1 MLVHLPV
8 LQVIVPLMAAPLCL
22 ILKRVQLVWLFTLL
36 VSGIAFLISVLLL
49 QQVMSSGTIIYELG
63 GWEAPWGIEYR
74 IDKLNAF
81 LLLIITGISTVVL
94 FAAQTSIEKE
104 ISQDKHTVFYVLYL
118 LSLTGMLGIVATGD
132 AFNVFVFL
140 EISSL
145 SAYAL
150 IALGKDRRALWAAY
164 QYLIMGTIGAT
175 FILIGIGLMYQM
187 TGTLNMEDLSQRLPE
202 VAQTRTVFTAYAFV
216 IVGICLKLAMFPLH
230 LWLPNAYAYAPS
242 IVTAFFAATATK
254 VAIYLLIRF
263 TFSVFGLSFSF
274 TTLPLQIIFM
284 ALGMLGI
291 FVASTT
297 AIYQTNVKHLF
308 AYSSI
313 AQIGYMIVG
322 FSISSVAGL
331 TATLL
336 HLFNH
341 ALMKSA
347 LFLALGAVM
356 YRIGSVQLS
365 QFQGLGRQMP
375 LTMAAIVIGG
385 LSLIG
390 VPLTV
395 GFVSKWY
402 LLMALIENGWW
413 PLAVLVLLGSL
424 LAIVYVWRIVEMAYF
439 KPSLATHANVK
450 EAPIS
455 FLIPIWILVFA
466 NIYFGID
473 TRLGVQVAQAASES
487 LFAVSVSDITII
499 EDSL

>member
-1 MLVHLPV
+1 MIAHLPI
-8 LQVIVPLMAAPLCL
+8 LQVIVPLIAAPLCL
-22 ILKRVQLVWLFTLL
+22 ILRRAHLVWLFAVIT
-36 VSGIAFLISVLLL
+36 SGFAFLISILLL
-49 QQVMSSGTIIYELG
+49 EQVMNSGTIVYALG

-81 LLLIITGISTVVL
+81 LLLIISMISTVVL
-94 FAAQTSIEKE
+94 IAAKTGIEKE
-104 ISQDKHTVFYVLYL
+104 ISSEKHTLFYVLYL

-150 IALGKDRRALWAAY
+150 IALGNDRRALWAAY

-175 FILIGIGLMYQM
+175 FILIGIGMMYQM
-187 TGTLNMEDLSQRLPE
+187 TGTLNMEDLSRRLPE
-202 VAQTRTVFTAYAFV
+202 ISQTRTVFAAYTFM
-216 IVGICLKLAMFPLH
+216 IVGICLKLALFPLH
-230 LWLPNAYAYAPS
+230 LWLPNAYSYAPS

-263 TFSVFGLSFSF
+263 TFSVFGLTFSF
-274 TTLPLQIIFM
+274 TTLPLQTLFLV
-284 ALGMLGI
+284 LGLLGI

-297 AIYQTNVKHLF
+297 AIYQQNVKRLF

-322 FSISSVAGL
+322 FSISSVTGL

-336 HLFNH
+336 HVFNH

-356 YRIGSVQLS
+356 YRVGSVELKH
-365 QFQGLGRQMP
+365 FHGLGRQMP
-375 LTMAAIVIGG
+375 LTMAAIVVGG

-402 LLMALIENGWW
+402 LLLALIEQGWW
-413 PLAVLVLLGSL
+413 PVAVLVLLGSL
-424 LAIVYVWRIVEMAYF
+424 LAIIYVWRIVELAYF
-439 KPSLATHANVK
+439 KPPLANTGDIK
-450 EAPIS
+450 EAPLQY
-455 FLIPIWILVFA
+455 LIPIWILILA

-473 TRLGVQVAQAASES
+473 TRLTVSVAQAASQS
-487 LFAVSVSDITII
+487 LFGVG
-499 EDSL
+499 L

>member
-1 MLVHLPV
+1 VITHLPV
-8 LQVIVPLMAAPLCL
+8 LQVLVPLMAAPICL
-22 ILKRVQLVWLFTLL
+22 VLKKSQLVWLFSLI
-36 VSGIAFLISVLLL
+36 VSGLACLISILLL
-49 QQVMSSGTIIYELG
+49 QQVMTSGVISYELG
-63 GWEAPWGIEYR
+63 GWQAPWGIEYR
-74 IDKLNAF
+74 IDQLNAF
-81 LLLIITGISTVVL
+81 LLVIISSMSTIVLI
-94 FAAQTSIEKE
+94 AAQTSIEKE
-104 ISQDKHTVFYVLYL
+104 VSSDKHTLFYVLYL

-140 EISSL
+140 EIASL

-150 IALGKDRRALWAAY
+150 IAMGKDRRALWASY

-187 TGTLNMEDLSQRLPE
+187 TGTLNMYDLSQRLPE
-202 VAQTRTVFTAYAFV
+202 VAQTRTVFTAFAFI
-216 IVGICLKLAMFPLH
+216 IVGVCLKLAMFPLH

-274 TTLPLQIIFM
+274 TALPLQTLFM
-284 ALGMLGI
+284 VLGLLGI
-291 FVASTT
+291 FVASIA
-297 AIYQTNVKHLF
+297 AIYQNNIKHIF

-322 FSISSVAGL
+322 FSMSTVTGL

-341 ALMKSA
+341 ALMKA
-347 LFLALGAVM
+347 AIFLALGAVV
-356 YRIGSVQLS
+356 YRLGNVQLNN
-365 QFQGLGRQMP
+365 FHGLGRQMP
-375 LTMAAIVIGG
+375 LTMAAIVVGG

-402 LLMALIENGWW
+402 LLAALIEQGWW
-413 PLAVLVLLGSL
+413 PVAVLVLLGSL
-424 LAIVYVWRIVEMAYF
+424 LAVIYVWRIVEVAYF
-439 KPSLATHANVK
+439 KEPLANQAPVK

-455 FLIPIWILVFA
+455 FLIPIWILILA

-473 TRLGVQVAQAASES
+473 TRFSVQVAEAAAMS
-487 LFAVSVSDITII
+487 LFGVSP
-499 EDSL
+499 

>member
-1 MLVHLPV
+1 MIAHLPV
-8 LQVIVPLMAAPLCL
+8 LQVIVPLMAAPICL
-22 ILKRVQLVWLFTLL
+22 VLKRPQLVWLFSLI
-36 VSGIAFLISVLLL
+36 VSGIAFFISILLL
-49 QQVMSSGTIIYELG
+49 QQVITSGVISYELG
-63 GWEAPWGIEYR
+63 GWQAPWGIEYR

-81 LLLIITGISTVVL
+81 LLLIITAISTLVL
-94 FAAQTSIEKE
+94 FSAQASIEKE
-104 ISQDKHTVFYVLYL
+104 IPKGKHTLFYILYL

-150 IALGKDRRALWAAY
+150 IALGKDKRALWASY

-202 VAQTRTVFTAYAFV
+202 VAQTRTVFTAFTFV
-216 IVGICLKLAMFPLH
+216 IVGVCLKLALFPLH

-263 TFSVFGLSFSF
+263 TFSIFGLSFSF
-274 TTLPLQIIFM
+274 TAIPLQTLFM
-284 ALGMLGI
+284 ALGLLGI
-291 FVASTT
+291 VIASTS
-297 AIYQTNVKHLF
+297 AIYQTNIKHLF

-322 FSISSVAGL
+322 FSMTSVTGL

-347 LFLALGAVM
+347 IFLALAAVM
-356 YRIGSVQLS
+356 YRLGNVQLS
-365 QFQGLGRQMP
+365 NFHGLGRQMP
-375 LTMAAIVIGG
+375 LTMAAIVVGG

-402 LLMALIENGWW
+402 LLVALIEQGWW
-413 PLAVLVLLGSL
+413 FVAALVLLGSL
-424 LAIVYVWRIVEMAYF
+424 LALVYVWRIVEVAYF
-439 KPSLATHANVK
+439 KEPTNTSLAVT
-450 EAPIS
+450 EAPVV
-455 FLIPIWILVFA
+455 FLIPVWTLVIA

-473 TRLGVQVAQAASES
+473 TRLSVQVAQAAAMS
-487 LFAVSVSDITII
+487 LFGGAP
-499 EDSL
+499 

>member
-1 MLVHLPV
+1 
-8 LQVIVPLMAAPLCL
+8 MAAPLCL
-22 ILKRVQLVWLFTLL
+22 LLRRPHIVWLFSLFASGL
-36 VSGIAFLISVLLL
+36 AFIVSILLL
-49 QQVMSSGTIIYELG
+49 QQVMTSGVINYDLG

-81 LLLIITGISTVVL
+81 LLLIITAISTVVL
-94 FAAQTSIEKE
+94 IAAQTSITKE
-104 ISQDKHTVFYVLYL
+104 IPKEKHTIFYILYL
-118 LSLTGMLGIVATGD
+118 LSLTGMLGIVSTGD

-150 IALGKDRRALWAAY
+150 IALGKDRRALWASY

-187 TGTLNMEDLSQRLPE
+187 TGTLNMEDLSQRLPL
-202 VAQTRTVFTAYAFV
+202 VAQTRTVYTAFSFV
-216 IVGICLKLAMFPLH
+216 IVGVCLKLALFPLH

-263 TFSVFGLSFSF
+263 TFTVFGLSFSF
-274 TTLPLQIIFM
+274 TTLPLQDLFL
-284 ALGMLGI
+284 ALGLTGI
-291 FVASTT
+291 FVASSA
-297 AIYQTNVKHLF
+297 AIYQHNVKHVF

-313 AQIGYMIVG
+313 AQVGYMIVG
-322 FSISSVAGL
+322 LSISTVGGI

-336 HLFNH
+336 HVFNH

-347 LFLALGAVM
+347 LFLALGAVV
-356 YRIGSVQLS
+356 YRLGNIQLS
-365 QFQGLGRQMP
+365 SFNGLGRQMP
-375 LTMAAIVIGG
+375 LTMAAIVVGG

-395 GFVSKWY
+395 GFISKWY
-402 LLMALIENGWW
+402 LLTALLEKGWW
-413 PLAVLVLLGSL
+413 PVAVLVLLGSA
-424 LAIVYVWRIVEMAYF
+424 LAVIYVWRIVEAAYF
-439 KPSLATHANVK
+439 KDQLAGSVPVK
-450 EAPIS
+450 EAPLL
-455 FLIPIWILVFA
+455 FLIPIWTLITA

-473 TRLGVQVAQAASES
+473 SRLSVQVAQSAAQS
-487 LFAVSVSDITII
+487 LFGVSP
-499 EDSL
+499 

>member
-1 MLVHLPV
+1 MHLPI

-22 ILKRVQLVWLFTLL
+22 FLTRPRIAWLFALI
-36 VSGIAFLISVLLL
+36 VSGLAFLISSTLL
-49 QQVMSSGTIIYELG
+49 QQVMTSGTIIYELS
-63 GWEAPWGIEYR
+63 GWSAPWGIEYR
-74 IDKLNAF
+74 IDELNAL
-81 LLLIITGISTVVL
+81 LLLIISAISTVVL
-94 FAAQTSIEKE
+94 VAADTSIRRE
-104 ISQDKHTVFYVLYL
+104 IPESRQTLFYVLYL
-118 LSLTGMLGIVATGD
+118 LSLAAMLGIVATGD

-150 IALGKDRRALWAAY
+150 IALGKDRCALWASY

-187 TGTLNMEDLSQRLPE
+187 TGTLNMDDLSIRLPE
-202 VAQTRTVFTAYAFV
+202 VQQTRTVFTAFAFV

-242 IVTAFFAATATK
+242 VVTAFFAATATK
-254 VAIYLLIRF
+254 VAVYLLIRF
-263 TFSVFGLSFSF
+263 TLTVFGLSFSF
-274 TTLPLQIIFM
+274 THLPLQLLFLV
-284 ALGMLGI
+284 LGLLGI
-291 FVASTT
+291 FVASTA
-297 AIYQTNVKHLF
+297 AIYQTNIKHLF

-322 FSISSVAGL
+322 FSVSTVTGL

-341 ALMKSA
+341 ALMKGA
-347 LFLALGAVM
+347 LFLALAAVM
-356 YRIGSVQLS
+356 YRIGTTQFS

-375 LTMAAIVIGG
+375 MTMAAIVIGG

-395 GFVSKWY
+395 GFISKWY
-402 LLMALIENGWW
+402 LILAVIENGWW
-413 PLAVLVLLGSL
+413 PVAVLILLGSL
-424 LAIVYVWRIVEMAYF
+424 LAVVYVWRIVETAYF
-439 KPSLATHANVK
+439 KPVPAANESVT
-450 EAPIS
+450 EAPLS
-455 FLIPIWILVFA
+455 FLIPVWTLVLA

-473 TRLGVQVAQAASES
+473 TRLSVQVAQAASQS
-487 LFAVSVSDITII
+487 LFGVSP
-499 EDSL
+499 

>member
-1 MLVHLPV
+1 MIAHLPI
-8 LQVIVPLMAAPLCL
+8 LQVIIPLMAAPICL
-22 ILKRVQLVWLFTLL
+22 ILKRPKLVWLFAII
-36 VSGIAFLISVLLL
+36 VSGLTFTISILLL
-49 QQVMSSGTIIYELG
+49 QQVMTTGVISYELG
-63 GWEAPWGIEYR
+63 DWQAPWGIEYR

-81 LLLIITGISTVVL
+81 VLLIITAISTIVL

-104 ISQDKHTVFYVLYL
+104 IPKNKHTYFYVLYL

-150 IALGKDRRALWAAY
+150 IAIGKDKRALWASY

-187 TGTLNMEDLSQRLPE
+187 TGTLNMQDLSQRLPE
-202 VAQTRTVFTAYAFV
+202 VAQTRTVFTAFAFV
-216 IVGICLKLAMFPLH
+216 IVGICLKLALFPLH

-254 VAIYLLIRF
+254 VAFYLLIRF

-274 TTLPLQIIFM
+274 TTIPLQTLFM
-284 ALGMLGI
+284 ALGLLGI
-291 FVASTT
+291 FIASTS
-297 AIYQTNVKHLF
+297 AIYQNNIKHLF

-322 FSISSVAGL
+322 YSLSTVSGL

-347 LFLALGAVM
+347 IFLALAAVM
-356 YRIGSVQLS
+356 YRVGNVQLNN
-365 QFQGLGRQMP
+365 FYGLGRQMP

-395 GFVSKWY
+395 GFISKWY
-402 LLMALIENGWW
+402 LLVALLEQGWW
-413 PLAVLVLLGSL
+413 PVAVLILLGSI
-424 LAIVYVWRIVEMAYF
+424 LAVIYVWRIVEVAYF
-439 KPSLATHANVK
+439 KEPLLNNKPVK
-450 EAPIS
+450 EAPIY
-455 FLIPIWILVFA
+455 FLIPIWTLIIA

-473 TRLGVQVAQAASES
+473 TRLSVQVAEAAAMS
-487 LFAVSVSDITII
+487 LFKVTP
-499 EDSL
+499 

>member
-1 MLVHLPV
+1 MISHLPI

-22 ILKRVQLVWLFTLL
+22 LLKRAQLVWLFALFASSL
-36 VSGIAFLISVLLL
+36 ACFISILLL
-49 QQVMSSGTIIYELG
+49 QQVMTSGVISYELG

-81 LLLIITGISTVVL
+81 LLLIISAISTVVL
-94 FAAQTSIEKE
+94 IAAQTSIEKE
-104 ISQDKHTVFYVLYL
+104 IPKDKHTLFYILYL
-118 LSLTGMLGIVATGD
+118 LSLTGMLGIVSTGD

-150 IALGKDRRALWAAY
+150 IALGNDRRALWASY

-187 TGTLNMEDLSQRLPE
+187 TGTLNMEDLSQRLPQ
-202 VAQTRTVFTAYAFV
+202 VAQTRTVFTAFAFV
-216 IVGICLKLAMFPLH
+216 IVGVCLKLALFPLH
-230 LWLPNAYAYAPS
+230 LWLPNAYAFAPS

-263 TFSVFGLSFSF
+263 TFTVFGLSFSF
-274 TTLPLQIIFM
+274 TTLPLQGLFLT
-284 ALGMLGI
+284 LGLAGI
-291 FVASTT
+291 FVASSA
-297 AIYQTNVKHLF
+297 AIYQKNVKHVF

-313 AQIGYMIVG
+313 AQVGYIIIGLSTSTIT
-322 FSISSVAGL
+322 GL

-347 LFLALGAVM
+347 IFLALGAVV
-356 YRIGSVQLS
+356 YRLGSIQLS
-365 QFQGLGRQMP
+365 SFYGLGRQMP
-375 LTMAAIVIGG
+375 LTMAAITIGG

-402 LLMALIENGWW
+402 LLIALIEHGWW
-413 PLAVLVLLGSL
+413 PVAVLVLLGSL
-424 LAIVYVWRIVEMAYF
+424 LAIVYVWRIVEAAYF
-439 KPSLATHANVK
+439 KEPLAGTMPVK
-450 EAPIS
+450 EAPVL
-455 FLIPIWILVFA
+455 FLIPIWTLIIA

-473 TRLGVQVAQAASES
+473 TRLSVQVAQSAAQS
-487 LFAVSVSDITII
+487 LFGVSP
-499 EDSL
+499 

>member
-1 MLVHLPV
+1 VLEHLPI

-22 ILKRVQLVWLFTLL
+22 LFRHSRAAWLFALIASGTAL
-36 VSGIAFLISVLLL
+36 VISILLL
-49 QQVMSSGTIIYELG
+49 QQVLATGLISYALG
-63 GWEAPWGIEYR
+63 GWQAPWGIEYR
-74 IDKLNAF
+74 IDTLNAF
-81 LLLIITGISTVVL
+81 LLLIISSLSTVVL
-94 FAAQTSIEKE
+94 LAADTSISKE
-104 ISQDKHTVFYVLYL
+104 IPKEKHSLFYVLYL

-150 IALGKDRRALWAAY
+150 IALGSDRRALWASY

-187 TGTLNMEDLSQRLPE
+187 TGTLNMHDLSNRLPE
-202 VAQTRTVFTAYAFV
+202 VAQTRTVFTAFAFV
-216 IVGICLKLAMFPLH
+216 IVGVCLKLALFPLH

-263 TFSVFGLSFSF
+263 TYSVFGFSFSF
-274 TTLPLQIIFM
+274 TALPLQLLFVV
-284 ALGMLGI
+284 LGVLGI
-291 FVASTT
+291 FVASSA
-297 AIYQTNVKHLF
+297 AIYQSNVKHLF

-322 FSISSVAGL
+322 FSISTVAGL

-341 ALMKSA
+341 ALMKGA
-347 LFLALGAVM
+347 LFLALAAVM
-356 YRIGSVQLS
+356 HRIGSVQLS
-365 QFQGLGRQMP
+365 ALKGLGREMP
-375 LTMAAIVIGG
+375 LTMAAIVAGG

-402 LLMALIENGWW
+402 LVLALLENGWW
-413 PLAVLVLLGSL
+413 PVAMLILLGSL
-424 LAIVYVWRIVEMAYF
+424 LAIVYVWRIVEVAYF
-439 KPSLATHANVK
+439 QPRVGPGELSKDPVREAPLAFLVPIWLLVIANV
-450 EAPIS
+450 
-455 FLIPIWILVFA
+455 
-466 NIYFGID
+466 YFGID
-473 TRLGVQVAQAASES
+473 TRLSVEVAQTASES
-487 LFAVSVSDITII
+487 LFGLSQ
-499 EDSL
+499 

>member
-1 MLVHLPV
+1 MLAHLPV
-8 LQVIVPLMAAPLCL
+8 LQVIVPLLAAPLCL
-22 ILKRVQLVWLFTLL
+22 MLRRPRLVWLFSLL
-36 VSGIAFLISVLLL
+36 VSTCTFLISILLL
-49 QQVMSSGTIIYELG
+49 QQVMVSGTVIYELG

-74 IDKLNAF
+74 IDKLSAY
-81 LLLIITGISTVVL
+81 LLLIISAISTVIL
-94 FAAQTSIEKE
+94 LAAQVSIEKE
-104 ISQDKHTVFYVLYL
+104 ISEDKQTLFYVLYL
-118 LSLTGMLGIVATGD
+118 LFLTGMLGIIATGD

-150 IALGKDRRALWAAY
+150 IALGNDRRALWASF

-175 FILIGIGLMYQM
+175 FILIGIGMMYQM
-187 TGTLNMEDLSQRLPE
+187 TGTLNMADLSERLPE
-202 VAQTRTVFTAYAFV
+202 LSQTRTVFAAFTFV
-216 IVGICLKLAMFPLH
+216 IVGICLKLALFPLH

-242 IVTAFFAATATK
+242 IVTSIFAATATK
-254 VAIYLLIRF
+254 VTIYLLIRF

-274 TTLPLQIIFM
+274 TTLPLQILFM
-284 ALGMLGI
+284 VLGLLGV

-297 AIYQTNVKHLF
+297 AIYQKNVKHLF

-313 AQIGYMIVG
+313 AQIGYIIVG
-322 FSISSVAGL
+322 FSISTVSGL

-336 HLFNH
+336 HVFNH
-341 ALMKSA
+341 ALMKGA

-375 LTMAAIVIGG
+375 FTMAAIVIGG

-402 LLMALIENGWW
+402 LLMALIEKGWW
-413 PLAVLVLLGSL
+413 HVALLILLGSL
-424 LAIVYVWRIVEMAYF
+424 LAIVYVWRIIEMAYF
-439 KPSLATHANVK
+439 KPSLAGRESIK
-450 EAPIS
+450 EAPMS
-455 FLIPIWILVFA
+455 FLTPIWILVLA

-473 TRLGVQVAQAASES
+473 TRLSVQVAQAAAQS
-487 LFAVSVSDITII
+487 LFGVSP
-499 EDSL
+499 

>member
-1 MLVHLPV
+1 MIAHLPI
-8 LQVIVPLMAAPLCL
+8 LQVVIPLMAAPICL
-22 ILKRVQLVWLFTLL
+22 ILNRSKLAWLFALIVSGVSCL
-36 VSGIAFLISVLLL
+36 VSILLL
-49 QQVMSSGTIIYELG
+49 QQVMTTGVISYELG
-63 GWEAPWGIEYR
+63 GWQAPWGIEYR
-74 IDKLNAF
+74 IDELNA
-81 LLLIITGISTVVL
+81 LMLLIISAISTIVL
-94 FAAQTSIEKE
+94 FAAPKSIDKE
-104 ISQDKHTVFYVLYL
+104 IVKGKHTYFYVLYL

-140 EISSL
+140 EITSL

-150 IALGKDRRALWAAY
+150 IAMGKKKQAVWASF
-164 QYLIMGTIGAT
+164 QYLVMGTIGAT

-187 TGTLNMEDLSQRLPE
+187 TGTLNMQDLSQRLPE
-202 VAQTRTVFTAYAFV
+202 VAQTRTVFTAFAFV
-216 IVGICLKLAMFPLH
+216 IVGVCLKLAMFPLH

-242 IVTAFFAATATK
+242 IVTSFFSATSTK

-274 TTLPLQIIFM
+274 TTVPLQTLFM
-284 ALGMLGI
+284 TLGLVGI
-291 FVASTT
+291 FVASIS
-297 AIYQTNVKHLF
+297 AIYQHNIKHLF

-347 LFLALGAVM
+347 IFLALAAVA
-356 YRIGSVQLS
+356 YRVGNVRLDSLR
-365 QFQGLGRQMP
+365 GLGRQMP

-402 LLMALIENGWW
+402 LLSALIEQGWW
-413 PLAVLVLLGSL
+413 PVAVLILLGSM
-424 LAIVYVWRIVEMAYF
+424 LAVIYVWKVVEVAYF
-439 KPSLATHANVK
+439 KEPVGTPVK
-450 EAPIS
+450 EAPIG
-455 FLIPIWILVFA
+455 FLIPIWILVLA
-466 NIYFGID
+466 NVYFGID
-473 TRLGVQVAQAASES
+473 TRFSVQVAQAAAES
-487 LFAVSVSDITII
+487 LFGGA
-499 EDSL
+499 L

>member
-1 MLVHLPV
+1 MLAHLPV
-8 LQVIVPLMAAPLCL
+8 LQVIVPLIAAPLCL
-22 ILKRVQLVWLFTLL
+22 ILGQSRLVWLFTLL
-36 VSGIAFLISVLLL
+36 VSGLTFLISILLL
-49 QQVMSSGTIIYELG
+49 EQVMASGTISYDLG
-63 GWEAPWGIEYR
+63 GWDAPWGIEYR

-81 LLLIITGISTVVL
+81 LLLIITAVSTVL
-94 FAAQTSIEKE
+94 LLAAQISIEKDIPE
-104 ISQDKHTVFYVLYL
+104 NRHTFFYILYL
-118 LSLTGMLGIVATGD
+118 LSLSGMLGIVATGD
-132 AFNVFVFL
+132 VFNVFVFL

-150 IALGKDRRALWAAY
+150 IALGNDRRALWSSY

-187 TGTLNMEDLSQRLPE
+187 TGTLNMDDLSRRLPE
-202 VAQTRTVFTAYAFV
+202 VSQTRTVFTAFV
-216 IVGICLKLAMFPLH
+216 FIIVGVCLKLALFPLH

-274 TTLPLQIIFM
+274 TTLPLQILFM
-284 ALGMLGI
+284 VLGLLGI

-297 AIYQTNVKHLF
+297 AIYQQNVKHIF

-322 FSISSVAGL
+322 FSIGTVTGL
-331 TATLL
+331 MATLL
-336 HLFNH
+336 HVFNH

-375 LTMAAIVIGG
+375 LTMAAIVVGG
-385 LSLIG
+385 LGLIG

-402 LLMALIENGWW
+402 LLMALIEEGWW
-413 PLAVLVLLGSL
+413 PVAVLILFGSL
-424 LAIVYVWRIVEMAYF
+424 LAIVYIGRIVEMAYF
-439 KPSLATHANVK
+439 KPPLIESEPDKDAIK
-450 EAPIS
+450 EAPLS
-455 FLIPIWILVFA
+455 LLIPIWILVTA

-473 TRLGVQVAQAASES
+473 TRLSVQVAQAASQS
-487 LFAVSVSDITII
+487 LFGVSP
-499 EDSL
+499 

>member
-1 MLVHLPV
+1 LLAHLPI

-22 ILKRVQLVWLFTLL
+22 IINRSRVVWLFTLF
-36 VSGIAFLISVLLL
+36 VSGLTFYISCLLL
-49 QQVMSSGTIIYELG
+49 QQVMTTGVIIYELG

-74 IDKLNAF
+74 IDQLNAL
-81 LLLIITGISTVVL
+81 LLLIISAISTVVL
-94 FAAQTSIEKE
+94 FAAHTSINNELPE
-104 ISQDKHTVFYVLYL
+104 SRHTLFYILYL
-118 LSLTGMLGIVATGD
+118 LTFAGMLGIVATGD

-150 IALGKDRRALWAAY
+150 IALGKDRRALWASY

-187 TGTLNMEDLSQRLPE
+187 TGTLNMYDLSQRLPE
-202 VAQTRTVFTAYAFV
+202 VEQTRTVFTAFAFV

-242 IVTAFFAATATK
+242 IVTAFLAATATK

-263 TFSVFGLSFSF
+263 TFTIFGLNFSF
-274 TTLPLQIIFM
+274 THLPLQILFLV
-284 ALGMLGI
+284 LGLAGV
-291 FVASTT
+291 FFASTV
-297 AIYQTNVKHLF
+297 AIYQTNIKHLF

-322 FSISSVAGL
+322 FSVSSVAGL

-356 YRIGSVQLS
+356 YRIGSTQLS
-365 QFQGLGRQMP
+365 QFQGLGRHMP
-375 LTMAAIVIGG
+375 LTMAAIVVGG

-402 LLMALIENGWW
+402 LVLAVIENGWW
-413 PLAVLVLLGSL
+413 PIAVLILLGSL
-424 LAIVYVWRIVEMAYF
+424 LAVVYVWRIVEVAYF
-439 KPSLATHANVK
+439 KPVLTGTETIK
-450 EAPIS
+450 EAPLA
-455 FLIPIWILVFA
+455 FLIPVWTLVIA

-473 TRLGVQVAQAASES
+473 TRLSVEVAQAASMN
-487 LFAVSVSDITII
+487 LFQNLSGVSP
-499 EDSL
+499 

>member
-1 MLVHLPV
+1 
-8 LQVIVPLMAAPLCL
+8 
-22 ILKRVQLVWLFTLL
+22 
-36 VSGIAFLISVLLL
+36 
-49 QQVMSSGTIIYELG
+49 
-63 GWEAPWGIEYR
+63 
-74 IDKLNAF
+74 
-81 LLLIITGISTVVL
+81 
-94 FAAQTSIEKE
+94 
-104 ISQDKHTVFYVLYL
+104 
-118 LSLTGMLGIVATGD
+118 MLGIVATGD

-150 IALGKDRRALWAAY
+150 IALGNDRRALWASY

-175 FILIGIGLMYQM
+175 FILIGIGLIYQM
-187 TGTLNMEDLSQRLPE
+187 TGTLNMNDLASRLPE
-202 VAQTRTVFTAYAFV
+202 VSQTRTVFTAFAFI
-216 IVGICLKLAMFPLH
+216 IVGVCLKLALFPLH

-263 TFSVFGLSFSF
+263 TYSVFGSSFSF
-274 TTLPLQIIFM
+274 DALPLQYIFLV
-284 ALGMLGI
+284 LGLLGI
-291 FVASTT
+291 FVASTA

-322 FSISSVAGL
+322 YSIGTAAGL

-336 HLFNH
+336 HVFNH
-341 ALMKSA
+341 ALMKGA

-365 QFQGLGRQMP
+365 HLQGLGREMP
-375 LTMAAIVIGG
+375 LTMAAIVGGG

-402 LLMALIENGWW
+402 LVLALIEKGWW
-413 PLAVLVLLGSL
+413 PVAGLILLGSL
-424 LAIVYVWRIVEMAYF
+424 LAIVYVWRIVEAAYF
-439 KPSLATHANVK
+439 QPRMTGELYGGPVK
-450 EAPIS
+450 EAPLS
-455 FLIPIWILVFA
+455 FLIPIGLLIFA

-473 TRLGVQVAQAASES
+473 TRLSVQVAQAASAS
-487 LFAVSVSDITII
+487 LFG
-499 EDSL
+499 LGQ